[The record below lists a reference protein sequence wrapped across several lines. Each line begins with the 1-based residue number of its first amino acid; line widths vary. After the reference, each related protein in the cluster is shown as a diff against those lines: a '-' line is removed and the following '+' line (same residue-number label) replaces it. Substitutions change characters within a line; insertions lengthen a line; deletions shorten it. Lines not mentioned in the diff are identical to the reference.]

1 MVIYSVECWLIQCK
15 CTHSFPEIIE
25 PPQPVNISRDGKA
38 VFNCTTVSDSISF
51 NVNEEPMDE
60 NKLRNGFHLQDEV
73 FDPSSNLRFRAL
85 VVDATPDKNGIVVQ
99 CVAFSS
105 GYAPVVSL
113 PVIMLVQGNLTSNM
127 YVYMYGTI
135 YMYVLLLLIGVPAN
149 SAGAGEASTFIGP
162 LRQTDVFMSSL
173 VFSSKYKN
181 KFVCMVCL

>member
-1 MVIYSVECWLIQCK
+1 MECWLIQCK

-25 PPQPVNISRDGKA
+25 SPQPVNISRDGKA
-38 VFNCTTVSDSISF
+38 VFNCTAVSDSISF
-51 NVNEEPMDE
+51 NVDGGPIDE
-60 NKLRNGFHLQDEV
+60 NQLRNGFHLQDEV

-127 YVYMYGTI
+127 YVYMSYT
-135 YMYVLLLLIGVPAN
+135 VHVH
-149 SAGAGEASTFIGP
+149 
-162 LRQTDVFMSSL
+162 
-173 VFSSKYKN
+173 
-181 KFVCMVCL
+181 VCVIAINRCTCKQCWCW